1 MPGKVADASVI
12 GAIVFEEP
20 EATTA
25 LALLGDDDLYTP
37 VLLAFE
43 LASIARTKIV
53 RQPAQRASILTA
65 LELGLI
71 WNISWMDVPQ
81 VPVVQLALDLSL
93 STYDAAYLFLARS
106 LGLPLVTFDRR
117 LLEAI

>member
-1 MPGKVADASVI
+1 MPGKVVDASVI
-12 GAIVFEEP
+12 GAIIFEEP

-25 LALLGDDDLYTP
+25 LALLGDDDLHAP
-37 VLLAFE
+37 FLLAFE

-53 RQPAQRASILTA
+53 RYPERRNSVLLA
-65 LELGLI
+65 LELGLKM
-71 WNISWMDVPQ
+71 NIRWADVPQ
-81 VPVVQLALDLSL
+81 VAVVQLALDVGL

-106 LGLPLVTFDRR
+106 MDLPLVTFDRR